1 MASHFPANPFVPGPG
16 VDRYDV
22 ATVERIHSDMAV
34 LWWFPDTLLMLLSF
48 VLWVDGLAGREGV
61 LRIGKATVAESRKE
75 PKTDVRPVKLSKVV
89 VGLTGIL
96 VGLTII
102 LAVVF

>member
-1 MASHFPANPFVPGPG
+1 MGWHS
-16 VDRYDV
+16 V
-22 ATVERIHSDMAV
+22 ARVERIHSDMAV
-34 LWWFPDTLLMLLSF
+34 IWWFAGTFLMLLSF
-48 VLWVDGLAGREGV
+48 VLWLSTLAGREGV
-61 LRIGKATVAESRKE
+61 LRIGKVTVAQSRE
-75 PKTDVRPVKLSKVV
+75 GPKPDVRPVKLSNVV

>member
-1 MASHFPANPFVPGPG
+1 MV
-16 VDRYDV
+16 
-22 ATVERIHSDMAV
+22 V
-34 LWWFPDTLLMLLSF
+34 LWWFAGILLILLSF
-48 VLWVDGLAGREGV
+48 VLWLAGLAGREGV

-75 PKTDVRPVKLSKVV
+75 PKTDILPVRLLNAI

>member
-1 MASHFPANPFVPGPG
+1 
-16 VDRYDV
+16 
-22 ATVERIHSDMAV
+22 MAV
-34 LWWFPDTLLMLLSF
+34 LWWFVGTLLMLLSF
-48 VLWVDGLAGREGV
+48 VLWLAGLAGREGV

-75 PKTDVRPVKLSKVV
+75 PKTDVRPVKLSNVV

-102 LAVVF
+102 LVVVF